1 MTTTRRASLIAGL
14 LYLITFVSIPTLT
27 LYGPVRSA
35 DFLSGVASDGA
46 VRLGAILEVVVAL
59 AGIGT
64 AVALYPVIRRYQPQL
79 ALGFL
84 ASRTLEASMIFT
96 GVVSLLSVVGLR
108 AGSAGADSRS
118 LVAPAHLLIGQ
129 YDLAFLLGQSL
140 MPGINALLLGS
151 LLYRARLV
159 PRVLPLIGRRSESAA
174 LREIVRGCL
183 VVRLLGVKIARS
195 GEIRGGRAVSS
206 VGFARSGEIVELGPG
221 QTDKDGVYAGIHHP
235 RSRGA
240 GRRSRLAAGQRGLRR
255 PGPSATGIP

>member
-35 DFLSGVASDGA
+35 DFLSGVGSDGA

-159 PRVLPLIGRRSESAA
+159 PRVLPLIGLVGAPLHLTAVVLTLTGTVDRISPVTMLAVVPVAVWELS
-174 LREIVRGCL
+174 LGVYL
-183 VVRLLGVKIARS
+183 VVKGLA
-195 GEIRGGRAVSS
+195 
-206 VGFARSGEIVELGPG
+206 PG
-221 QTDKDGVYAGIHHP
+221 TD
-235 RSRGA
+235 
-240 GRRSRLAAGQRGLRR
+240 RGLLHL
-255 PGPSATGIP
+255 PGPVLDILPPAPVAPAPVAPAPL